1 MPDLAFQTPATLEE
15 LTSCLRLAGPDTYLL
30 GGGTDLVIR
39 LRERGVTR
47 GTLID
52 LTGVAG
58 LDRVQADGAW
68 IHVGANVTY
77 AQLADHPLVQAGTCP
92 AWPRWPS
99 RWAPPRSATWPAC
112 PGTWPTPPRAGT
124 PSPTLLALQA
134 QAEILDGTG
143 AAAWRTVPEL
153 VTGIG
158 RTTLQP
164 GEAIIGVR
172 IPRPGRLQR
181 SAYGKI
187 GMGAR
192 TRVVIA
198 NLSLA
203 LVLEY
208 DPDPGRI
215 LGARVALGSAA
226 PVAFR
231 SAVAEALLQ
240 GAAPTPA
247 LAQDLA
253 EALRGE
259 VKASIGAVAIF
270 QHKLNDVRGLALDLF
285 EQLFA
290 GEA

>member
-39 LRERGVTR
+39 LRDRGVAR

-58 LDRVQADGAW
+58 LDRVQAAGAW

-77 AQLADHPLVQAGTCP
+77 AQLADHPLVRADLPCLAQMAEQVG
-92 AWPRWPS
+92 
-99 RWAPPRSATWPAC
+99 SAQIRNMARL
-112 PGTWPTPPRAGT
+112 PGNLANA
-124 PSPTLLALQA
+124 SPGGDAIPCLLALQA
-134 QAEILDGTG
+134 QVEILDGTG

-158 RTTLQP
+158 RTTLRP

-181 SAYGKI
+181 SAYGKM

-198 NLSLA
+198 NLSLT

-208 DPDPGRI
+208 DPAPGRI
-215 LGARVALGSAA
+215 LDARVALGSAA

-231 SAVAEALLQ
+231 STVAEALLQ

-247 LAQDLA
+247 LARDLA
-253 EALRGE
+253 EALRGD
-259 VKASIGAVAIF
+259 VQASIGAVAIF

-290 GEA
+290 GEC